1 MEHLKADQAVY
12 EAIQKEL
19 GRQRDKLEMIALK
32 ILSAM
37 L

>member
-19 GRQRDKLEMIALK
+19 GRQRDKLEMIRNVCT
-32 ILSAM
+32 M
-37 L
+37 VEV